1 VATAA
6 SSSLGYPLGA
16 LPSSLEFRTGF
27 GYDVHA
33 FADPS
38 AGRKLLLGGVEI
50 PHDRG
55 LEGHS
60 DADVLLH
67 AVCDALLGALSLG
80 DIGILFP
87 NTDEAYRGISSLRL
101 LEIVSQRVQE
111 AGWRAVNIDA
121 TVVAEAPK
129 LMPHRIRIQETLAA
143 CLGISPDRVSVK
155 ATTAEKMGFIGR
167 REGMAA
173 WAVATVRR

>member
-1 VATAA
+1 M
-6 SSSLGYPLGA
+6 
-16 LPSSLEFRTGF
+16 
-27 GYDVHA
+27 
-33 FADPS
+33 
-38 AGRKLLLGGVEI
+38 LGGVEI

-67 AVCDALLGALSLG
+67 AICDALLGALSLG

-87 NTDEAYRGISSLRL
+87 NTDEAYRGISSLKL
-101 LEIVSQRVQE
+101 LEIVGERVKE
-111 AGWRAVNIDA
+111 AGWTTVNVDA

-129 LMPHRIRIQETLAA
+129 LMPHRLEMQRRIAEA
-143 CLGISPDRVSVK
+143 LGISADRVSVK
-155 ATTAEKMGFIGR
+155 ATTSERLGFVGR

-173 WAVATVRR
+173 WAVATVRQTT